1 MKKIKLDDL
10 RIDGG
15 TQGRSVIDQPTV
27 YNYLEHMKEGDEFPR
42 MFAVY
47 DGATYWL
54 VDGFHRYHAYKL
66 LGIKEINIDY
76 KPGTL
81 EEAQVLSFGVNG
93 THGKPRTNED
103 KRKVVEAALE
113 HVLTK
118 NKSNYEIAKLCCV
131 SQPFVA
137 AVRDP
142 KSKEKQGK
150 QRTKHAEKVA
160 QEAAEEKATT
170 NPISSEKTTK
180 PIAEPNPNDGDAPS
194 REEIEAAE
202 EALKADQEMM
212 YKMLESDDALKV
224 AVEENKRLN
233 LRVAQLEARLRGL
246 MNERN
251 EAVKMVKSLAC
262 AMRPSRRASVQC
274 SCAIAPR

>member
-1 MKKIKLDDL
+1 MKKIKLDAI

-15 TQGRSVIDQPTV
+15 TQGRAVIDQTTV
-27 YNYLEHMKEGDEFPR
+27 YNYVEHMKEGDEFPK
-42 MFAVY
+42 MFAFY

-66 LGIKEINIDY
+66 LGITEIEIAY

-81 EEAQVLSFGVNG
+81 EEAQVYSFGVNA

-113 HVLTK
+113 HPLTK
-118 NKSNYEIAKLCCV
+118 NKSNYEIAKICAV

-137 AVRDP
+137 AVRSPEAKKRQAEND
-142 KSKEKQGK
+142 KR
-150 QRTKHAEKVA
+150 RTLKDAEKIK
-160 QEAAEEKATT
+160 AEEAATT
-170 NPISSEKTTK
+170 NGISSEKTTPPAK
-180 PIAEPNPNDGDAPS
+180 SDPEPNPHDGDAPS

-202 EALKADQEMM
+202 EALKADQDMM
-212 YKMLESDDALKV
+212 YKLLESDEPLKV

-251 EAVKMVKSLAC
+251 TAVDMVKKL
-262 AMRPSRRASVQC
+262 QKQLDKTKDKK
-274 SCAIAPR
+274 

>member
-15 TQGRSVIDQPTV
+15 TQSRVVIDQPTV
-27 YNYLEHMKEGDEFPR
+27 YSYLEHMKGGDEFPK
-42 MFAVY
+42 MFAFY
-47 DGATYWL
+47 DGVSYWL

-66 LGIKEINIDY
+66 MGIKEIEIAY

-81 EEAQVLSFGVNG
+81 EEAQVYSFGVNG

-103 KRKVVEAALE
+103 KRKAVEAALE

-118 NKSNYEIAKLCCV
+118 GKSDNEVAKICHV
-131 SQPFVA
+131 SHTFVA
-137 AVRDP
+137 SIRNPSA
-142 KSKEKQGK
+142 KERQAKN
-150 QRTKHAEKVA
+150 RTKSMTKKVE
-160 QEAAEEKATT
+160 EASKVESDSTPPKVESDSTPT
-170 NPISSEKTTK
+170 PQRD
-180 PIAEPNPNDGDAPS
+180 PNPNDGDAPS

-202 EALKADQEMM
+202 EALKADQDMM
-212 YKMLESDDALKV
+212 YKLLESDEPLKV

-251 EAVKMVKSLAC
+251 TAVDMVKKL
-262 AMRPSRRASVQC
+262 QKQLDKTKDKK
-274 SCAIAPR
+274 

>member
-1 MKKIKLDDL
+1 MKKIKIDDL

-66 LGIKEINIDY
+66 LGIKEISIDY

-160 QEAAEEKATT
+160 ENVAEEKATT
-170 NPISSEKTTK
+170 NPISNGKTTTVV
-180 PIAEPNPNDGDAPS
+180 EPNPNDGDAPS
-194 REEIEAAE
+194 QEEIEAAE
-202 EALKADQEMM
+202 EALKADQDMM

-224 AVEENKRLN
+224 AVDENKRLN

-251 EAVKMVKSLAC
+251 EAVKMVKSLQKQIDKMKAKK
-262 AMRPSRRASVQC
+262 
-274 SCAIAPR
+274 

>member
-1 MKKIKLDDL
+1 MKKIKIDDL

-66 LGIKEINIDY
+66 LGIKEISIDY

-103 KRKVVEAALE
+103 KRKVVLAASE
-113 HVLTK
+113 HPLTK
-118 NKSNYEIAKLCCV
+118 HKSDYEIAKICAV
-131 SQPFVA
+131 SRSFVA
-137 AVRDP
+137 SVRNPEVKERQKKNRERSEEKRVLNDQKRSPTTLSESPAPAEIPQRDP
-142 KSKEKQGK
+142 
-150 QRTKHAEKVA
+150 
-160 QEAAEEKATT
+160 
-170 NPISSEKTTK
+170 NPH
-180 PIAEPNPNDGDAPS
+180 DGDAPS
-194 REEIEAAE
+194 QEEIEAAE
-202 EALKADQEMM
+202 EALKADQDMM

-224 AVEENKRLN
+224 AVDENKRLN

-251 EAVKMVKSLAC
+251 EAVKMVKSLQKQIDKMKAKK
-262 AMRPSRRASVQC
+262 
-274 SCAIAPR
+274 

>member
-1 MKKIKLDDL
+1 MKKVKLDSI

-15 TQGRSVIDQPTV
+15 TQGRAVIDQPTV

-42 MFAVY
+42 MFAVF
-47 DGATYWL
+47 DGSTYWL

-66 LGIKEINIDY
+66 MGIKEIDIDY

-81 EEAQVLSFGVNG
+81 QEAQVMSFGVNG

-103 KRKVVEAALE
+103 KRRVVEAALE
-113 HVLTK
+113 HPLTC
-118 NKSNYEIAKLCCV
+118 NKSDYEIAKICCV
-131 SQPFVA
+131 SRSFVGSIKNP
-137 AVRDP
+137 DT
-142 KSKEKQGK
+142 KKKQ
-150 QRTKHAEKVA
+150 AENNKKRILKK
-160 QEAAEEKATT
+160 AEEIKNEEVQQDEKRSATT
-170 NPISSEKTTK
+170 LSEPAKA
-180 PIAEPNPNDGDAPS
+180 PEPPVDPNAGEAPS

-212 YKMLESDDALKV
+212 YKLLESDEPLKL
-224 AVEENKRLN
+224 AMDENKRLI

-251 EAVKMVKSLAC
+251 EAVKMVKSLQKQLDKSKAKK
-262 AMRPSRRASVQC
+262 
-274 SCAIAPR
+274 

>member
-1 MKKIKLDDL
+1 MKKIKIDDL

-66 LGIKEINIDY
+66 LGIKEISIDY

-103 KRKVVEAALE
+103 KRNKIAIALTIPGYAE
-113 HVLTK
+113 
-118 NKSNYEIAKLCCV
+118 KSHYEIAKICEL
-131 SQPFVA
+131 SQSFVA
-137 AVRDP
+137 AFRDPEVKERQSKNRQKSAEKKVRDTSP
-142 KSKEKQGK
+142 TSIPETTSPTSKEPDPNSGATPDDDEIKAALMRFNLGYLAAALDRAGSWDRELADPERQALAFA
-150 QRTKHAEKVA
+150 RLLLARPDFVVID
-160 QEAAEEKATT
+160 EAIDAL
-170 NPISSEKTTK
+170 SSEARA
-180 PIAEPNPNDGDAPS
+180 IVGDMFN
-194 REEIEAAE
+194 RELKSS
-202 EALKADQEMM
+202 AL
-212 YKMLESDDALKV
+212 
-224 AVEENKRLN
+224 
-233 LRVAQLEARLRGL
+233 
-246 MNERN
+246 
-251 EAVKMVKSLAC
+251 
-262 AMRPSRRASVQC
+262 
-274 SCAIAPR
+274 I

>member
-1 MKKIKLDDL
+1 MKKIKIDDL

-66 LGIKEINIDY
+66 LGIKEISIDY

-103 KRKVVEAALE
+103 KRKVVLAASE
-113 HVLTK
+113 HPLTK
-118 NKSNYEIAKLCCV
+118 HKSDYEIAKICAV
-131 SQPFVA
+131 SRSFVA
-137 AVRDP
+137 SVRNPEVKERQKKNRERSEEKRVLNDQKRSPTTLSESPAPAETPQRDP
-142 KSKEKQGK
+142 
-150 QRTKHAEKVA
+150 
-160 QEAAEEKATT
+160 
-170 NPISSEKTTK
+170 NPH
-180 PIAEPNPNDGDAPS
+180 DGDAPS
-194 REEIEAAE
+194 QEEIEAAE
-202 EALKADQEMM
+202 EALKADQDMM
-212 YKMLESDDALKV
+212 YKKI
-224 AVEENKRLN
+224 
-233 LRVAQLEARLRGL
+233 G
-246 MNERN
+246 
-251 EAVKMVKSLAC
+251 
-262 AMRPSRRASVQC
+262 RAHV
-274 SCAIAPR
+274 

>member
-15 TQGRSVIDQPTV
+15 TQGREVIDQTTV
-27 YNYLEHMKEGDEFPR
+27 YNYLERMKEGDEFPK
-42 MFAVY
+42 MFAFY

-66 LGIKEINIDY
+66 LGIKEVEIAY

-81 EEAQVLSFGVNG
+81 DEAQIHSYGVND

-103 KRKVVEAALE
+103 KRKVVLLALE
-113 HVLTK
+113 HPSLQG
-118 NKSNYEIAKLCCV
+118 KSDREIAKVCHV
-131 SQPFVA
+131 SVSFVGSIRRPE
-137 AVRDP
+137 V
-142 KSKEKQGK
+142 KEKQK
-150 QRTKHAEKVA
+150 ANLKKHYEKKSE
-160 QEAAEEKATT
+160 EAKEEACSSTT
-170 NPISSEKTTK
+170 PPQSPAPKTSE
-180 PIAEPNPNDGDAPS
+180 PSPNDGEAPS

-212 YKMLESDDALKV
+212 YKLLESDEPLKL
-224 AVEENKRLN
+224 AVEENKRLT

-251 EAVKMVKSLAC
+251 EAVKMVKALQKQIEKSKAKK
-262 AMRPSRRASVQC
+262 
-274 SCAIAPR
+274 